1 MRTVPKSRLLLL
13 ELVADLFIFAL
24 CAVVCVALLVQARSM
39 SAESTQ
45 LTQAVYI
52 AQDAAERLRAGEEIY
67 SGYTADG
74 TPVTTVPAVGPG
86 SLEPAVSSAWLDY
99 VVYYEVGEETVD
111 ISVVPMLE
119 IGSDHAVYTLTVW
132 KEAAP

>member
-52 AQDAAERLRAGEEIY
+52 AQDVAERLRAGEEIY

-74 TPVTTVPAVGPG
+74 TPVTTVPAV
-86 SLEPAVSSAWLDY
+86 SSAWLDY
-99 VVYYEVGEETVD
+99 VVYYEVGEETVE